1 MKEPCGEL
9 KDILK
14 IKVKIMYEII
24 KSVEHMIK
32 ENNEVEVFSK
42 EVIEKFKETVE
53 TLKKADTMVRLVVFI
68 NNMDCSEEE
77 FLKRWKTHIG

>member
-14 IKVKIMYEII
+14 IKVKI
-24 KSVEHMIK
+24 K
-32 ENNEVEVFSK
+32 ENNEVEVFSE

-53 TLKKADTMVRLVVFI
+53 ALKKADTMVRLVVFI